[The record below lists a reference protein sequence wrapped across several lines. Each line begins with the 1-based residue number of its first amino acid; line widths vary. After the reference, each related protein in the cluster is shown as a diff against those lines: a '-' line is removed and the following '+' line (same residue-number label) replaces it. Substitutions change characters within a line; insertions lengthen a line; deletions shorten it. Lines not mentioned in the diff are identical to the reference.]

1 MAKRRQLQG
10 THNEAFRIVTSQETD
25 NIDWIAVRLLDKAY
39 TNAQTILSHRARI
52 EQIMPS
58 GFLGDRYEAGRLEA
72 QIEII
77 ETTNAD
83 ICMALDA
90 EHPIPPEYE
99 ATWTNW
105 LEAFVATESEIDLL
119 RECLEEHDFQL
130 QKKRIETVDVAIGS
144 EQGGGK

>member
-1 MAKRRQLQG
+1 MTEKLQLQG
-10 THNEAFRIVTSQETD
+10 THNVAFRFVTSQETGKV
-25 NIDWIAVRLLDKAY
+25 DWLAVRLLDKAY
-39 TNAQTILSHRARI
+39 TNAQTLLRHRARI

-58 GFLGDRYEAGRLEA
+58 GFLGDRYEAGGLEA

-105 LEAFVATESEIDLL
+105 LEAF
-119 RECLEEHDFQL
+119 
-130 QKKRIETVDVAIGS
+130 
-144 EQGGGK
+144 